1 MRLAGAVGMSVCVI
15 GSLNLDIVC
24 RVAELPRPGETVAGL
39 GVERLPGGK
48 GGNQAVAAALC
59 GAATSLIGAVGR
71 DEPGAV
77 MLAAMRGAG
86 VLTDHVVELA
96 EHPTGQAFI
105 WVSAAGENSIV
116 VAGGA
121 NLALAPGHVNASAG
135 CTVFLAQLETP
146 VDAIEALFA
155 SAAAQSGTRILNAA
169 PAVEDGRRLFALTDI
184 LIVNETELARY
195 ADAES
200 VPVHLDDI
208 ASAARRL
215 ISRAGQTA
223 IVTLG
228 KAGAVAIDSEGLV
241 IVEGRTAAV
250 VDTTGAGD
258 CFCGVLAARL
268 AAGEA
273 LESAMAWANTAAAL
287 STERLGAAPSMPT
300 QAQIKAAL
308 GREITMTLD

>member
-1 MRLAGAVGMSVCVI
+1 MSVCVI

-59 GAATSLIGAVGR
+59 GASTRLIGAVGP
-71 DEPGAV
+71 DEAGAIMV
-77 MLAAMRGAG
+77 AAMQAAG
-86 VLTDHVVELA
+86 VETDQVSQLA
-96 EHPTGQAFI
+96 SHPTGQAFI

-121 NLALAPGHVNASAG
+121 NLALTEAHWDISALAG
-135 CTVFLAQLETP
+135 CTVALAQLETP
-146 VDAIEALFA
+146 VAAIEALFA
-155 SAAAQSGTRILNAA
+155 KAGLEGAIRILNAA
-169 PAVEDGRRLFALTDI
+169 PAIDEGRRLFASTDI

-195 ADAES
+195 AGADT
-200 VPVHLDDI
+200 VPEVLDDI

-215 ISRAGQTA
+215 ISRPGQTI

-228 KAGAVAIDSEGLV
+228 KAGAIAVDSETLTL
-241 IVEGRTAAV
+241 VEGWPAAV

-268 AAGEA
+268 SAGES
-273 LESAMAWANTAAAL
+273 LETAMIWANRAASL

-300 QAQIKAAL
+300 RIEIEAAL
-308 GREITMTLD
+308 GA

>member
-1 MRLAGAVGMSVCVI
+1 MSVCVI

-24 RVAELPRPGETVAGL
+24 RVAELPLPGETVAGL

-59 GAATSLIGAVGR
+59 GAVTNLIGAVGR
-71 DEPGAV
+71 DEAGAV

-86 VLTDHVVELA
+86 VVTDHVVELTD
-96 EHPTGQAFI
+96 HPTGQAFI

-121 NLALAPGHVNASAG
+121 NLALAPTDVDTSAG

-146 VDAIEALFA
+146 VDAIAALFT
-155 SAAAQSGTRILNAA
+155 SPSAQSGTRILNAA

-195 ADAES
+195 TADT
-200 VPVHLDDI
+200 PVHLDDI
-208 ASAARRL
+208 TTAARQL
-215 ISRAGQTA
+215 ISRAGQTV

-228 KAGAVAIDSEGLV
+228 KAGAMAVDNKGLV

-268 AAGEA
+268 AAGEP
-273 LESAMAWANTAAAL
+273 LETAMAWANTAAAL
-287 STERLGAAPSMPT
+287 STERLGATPSMPT
-300 QAQIKAAL
+300 RVEIVAAL
-308 GREITMTLD
+308 SA

>member
-1 MRLAGAVGMSVCVI
+1 MGVCVV

-24 RVAELPRPGETVAGL
+24 RVAELPRPGETVSGL

-48 GGNQAVAAALC
+48 GANQAVAAALC
-59 GAATSLIGAVGR
+59 GAPTRLIGAVGR
-71 DEPGAV
+71 DEAGAI
-77 MLAAMRGAG
+77 MLAAMRAAG
-86 VLTDHVVELA
+86 VDTSQVAELA
-96 EHPTGQAFI
+96 DHPTGQAFI

-121 NLALAPGHVNASAG
+121 NLALDTSDRDASVVAG

-146 VDAIEALFA
+146 VAAIEAVFA
-155 SAAAQSGTRILNAA
+155 GAAARSATRILNAA
-169 PAVEDGRRLFALTDI
+169 PALEDGRRLFPSTDI

-195 ADAES
+195 AGAAA
-200 VPVHLDDI
+200 VPEHLDDI
-208 ASAARRL
+208 ASAARML
-215 ISRAGQTA
+215 ISRPGQTV

-228 KAGAVAIDSEGLV
+228 KAGVVAVDNEALTVVD
-241 IVEGRTAAV
+241 GRPAAV

-268 AAGEA
+268 SAGEPLA
-273 LESAMAWANTAAAL
+273 TAMIWANRAASL

-300 QAQIKAAL
+300 RIEIEAAL
-308 GREITMTLD
+308 SL

>member
-1 MRLAGAVGMSVCVI
+1 MSVCVI

-59 GAATSLIGAVGR
+59 GAATTLIGAVGR
-71 DEPGAV
+71 DEAGAV

-86 VLTDHVVELA
+86 VLTDHLVELV

-105 WVSAAGENSIV
+105 WVSEAGENSIV

-121 NLALAPGHVNASAG
+121 NLALAPGHVNASPG

-195 ADAES
+195 AGADS
-200 VPVHLDDI
+200 VPANLDDI
-208 ASAARRL
+208 VSAARRL
-215 ISRAGQTA
+215 ISRARQTVV
-223 IVTLG
+223 VTLG
-228 KAGAVAIDSEGLV
+228 KAGAVAVDNERLV
-241 IVEGRTAAV
+241 IVEGRAAAV

-268 AAGEA
+268 AAGES
-273 LESAMAWANTAAAL
+273 LEAAMAWANTAAAL

-300 QAQIKAAL
+300 LAQIEAAL
-308 GREITMTLD
+308 SA

>member
-1 MRLAGAVGMSVCVI
+1 MSVCVI

-39 GVERLPGGK
+39 SVERLPGGK
-48 GGNQAVAAALC
+48 GANQAVAAALC
-59 GAATSLIGAVGR
+59 GAATTLIGAVGR
-71 DEPGAV
+71 DEAGAV
-77 MLAAMRGAG
+77 VLAAMRGAG
-86 VLTDHVVELA
+86 VLKDHVVELA

-121 NLALAPGHVNASAG
+121 NLALAPGHVDASAG

-146 VDAIEALFA
+146 VDAIETLFA

-195 ADAES
+195 AGAAT
-200 VPVHLDDI
+200 VPVHLDDF

-215 ISRAGQTA
+215 ISRAGQTV

-241 IVEGRTAAV
+241 IVEGRAAAV

-268 AAGEA
+268 ATGET
-273 LESAMAWANTAAAL
+273 LEAAMTWANTAAAL
-287 STERLGAAPSMPT
+287 STERPGATPSMPT
-300 QAQIKAAL
+300 LVEIEAAL
-308 GREITMTLD
+308 SA